1 MTMIQDSTQVTVL
14 RDRCAG
20 CEECLVR
27 CPVEAISLDEAT
39 WTVSVDNEVCIA
51 CHQCERTCPFS
62 AIVVEGAPKVAPR
75 TESHE
80 ELPAQVVGSL
90 SEVRLGFLSE
100 EELVAEA
107 SRCLDC
113 PDPTCMRGCPTHN
126 NIPTFIALARELDF
140 NGARRVLLETSAMP
154 EVCSRVCDSAIQ
166 CEGSCSLA
174 LAGDK
179 PVAVHEIERYIADHA
194 HLELVRPEE
203 AGLTVAC
210 VGSGPASIG
219 AAEVFARG
227 GAKVTIFEKAQV
239 SGGLLRFGIP
249 EFTLPGHIVDGVFDR
264 LERLG
269 VEVVNG
275 YDVPIS
281 SLAELKSQ
289 FDLVVVGAGA
299 TAPIPAPAKGKDS
312 VSFTEANDFLEEAQK
327 ALESGSF
334 DSARGPQLLV
344 LGAGNT
350 AMDVARLS
358 RRLGGTAVCVDWMD
372 RRFSV
377 VRPDELQDAVSEGV
391 EVLFGVTVSEVMPA
405 DDGRITCTL
414 VKTVQKEAT
423 SRPTVTAQVE
433 RVITVDKVV
442 QALGFRLTDEVRS
455 EFPSLPVAKSMPV
468 LADRHWTASGIFAG
482 VDNEF
487 SRNTKVGELALK
499 RDRAR
504 QAAGFPMNADGVYV
518 AGDALVGPSTVVEAM
533 AHGRR
538 VATAVL
544 GQRGRLAASSLGRV
558 RAPRVLVVYES
569 LGGTTKGWALAVAE
583 GLANFTDTV
592 VALPVDQV
600 EAIMLA
606 SYDLVIFATWVDGM
620 VVAKQSPGSAML
632 ELIDSL
638 VPHTQVLAGVMCTF
652 QFDPGSTLKIMEE
665 HLAAKDI
672 RTIASVAISHREKG
686 SGPAAF
692 MREIGEGAWP
702 ALDANGVLKHLL
714 ERSST
719 DASEVVGPREELLEA
734 LVKRISER
742 KAVEGADFRLTEVQR
757 QATEL
762 QSTLDGLRRLRKI
775 PS

>member
-1 MTMIQDSTQVTVL
+1 MTMIQDSPQVTVF

-27 CPVEAISLDEAT
+27 CPVGAIALDEGS
-39 WTVSVDNEVCIA
+39 WTVTVDNDVCIG

-62 AIVVEGAPKVAPR
+62 AITVEGMPKVAPR
-75 TESHE
+75 TQSHE

-90 SEVRLGFLSE
+90 SEVRLGFVSD

-194 HLELVRPEE
+194 SLELPRPEE

-210 VGSGPASIG
+210 IGSGPASIG

-227 GAKVTIFEKAQV
+227 GAKVTIFERAEV

-249 EFTLPGHIVDGVFDR
+249 EFTLPGRVVDGVFER

-269 VEVVNG
+269 VDVVNG
-275 YDVPIS
+275 YEVEVS
-281 SLAELKSQ
+281 SLSELKSQ

-299 TAPIPAPAKGKDS
+299 TTPIPAPAKGKES
-312 VSFTEANDFLEEAQK
+312 VGFTEANDFLEEAQK
-327 ALESGSF
+327 ALEAKSF
-334 DSARGPQLLV
+334 DPARGPQLLV

-358 RRLGGTAVCVDWMD
+358 RRLGGTAICVDWMD
-372 RRFSV
+372 RQFSV
-377 VRPDELQDAVSEGV
+377 VRPDELADAVSEGV
-391 EVLFGVTVSEVMPA
+391 EVLFGVTVSEVAPA
-405 DDGRITCTL
+405 EGGKITCTL
-414 VKTVQKEAT
+414 VKTVQKDAAT
-423 SRPTVTAQVE
+423 RPSVTGEVA
-433 RVITVDKVV
+433 RVVTVDKVV
-442 QALGFRLTDEVRS
+442 QALGFRLSDGVRK
-455 EFPSLPVAKSMPV
+455 EFPALPVPKAMPV

-482 VDNEF
+482 VDNDF
-487 SRNTKVGELALK
+487 SRKTKVGELALK

-504 QAAGFPMNADGVYV
+504 QRAGIPATSDGVYV
-518 AGDALVGPSTVVEAM
+518 AGDSLVGPSTVVEAM

-538 VATAVL
+538 VAAAAL
-544 GQRGRLAASSLGRV
+544 GQRGRLAVSTVGRG
-558 RAPRVLVVYES
+558 RAPRVLVVFES
-569 LGGTTKGWALAVAE
+569 PGGTTKSWALAVAE

-606 SYDLVIFATWVDGM
+606 DFDVVVFATWVDGM
-620 VVAKQSPGSAML
+620 VVAKQSPGKAML

-638 VPHTQVLAGVMCTF
+638 VPHTRVLSGVMCTY
-652 QFDPGSTLKIMEE
+652 QFDPGQTLKIMEE
-665 HLAAKDI
+665 RLAAKDI
-672 RTIASVAISHREKG
+672 RTVASVAISHREKG

-692 MREIGEGAWP
+692 MRELGEGAWP
-702 ALDANGVLKHLL
+702 AFDANGALKQLL
-714 ERSST
+714 ELPST
-719 DASEVVGPREELLEA
+719 AANEVVGPRDELLEA

-742 KAVEGADFRLTEVQR
+742 KAVEGADFRLTEVQH

-762 QSTLDGLRRLRKI
+762 QSTLDRLRRLRRI